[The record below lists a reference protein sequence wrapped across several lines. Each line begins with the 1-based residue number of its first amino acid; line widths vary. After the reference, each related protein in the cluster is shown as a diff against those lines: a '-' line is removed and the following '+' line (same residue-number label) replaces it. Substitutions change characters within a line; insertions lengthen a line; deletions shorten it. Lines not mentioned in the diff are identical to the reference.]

1 MNCLS
6 FDVGGTTVKYGV
18 IDESYKILKKDKI
31 PTPENENDFIYSL
44 SNIIQE
50 NLSIISKVSV
60 AMPGYVNS
68 ANNKYSYGPHLQFD
82 IDFSKLSNFTDYKFH
97 LDNDGNVA
105 AYCEYFLNYK
115 TKYSNLIMLTFGT
128 GVGGGIISEGR
139 LLRGRGNAGEIGH
152 MLTSNDREIEGD
164 SGKKGSFESSV
175 AASVWTKKCEELT
188 QENQDSEL
196 AKIFATKNVGSVLF
210 DNTLNLTNSEQAAR
224 DEIIQNISNGLLSLF
239 EIFDNEAF
247 ILGGTMSSEPYD
259 LIELLESDIK
269 SRYKF
274 PSRNFPE
281 IFIASQGE
289 DSGII
294 GAAALAF
301 NEEN

>member
-68 ANNKYSYGPHLQFD
+68 ANNKYLYGPHLKYD

-188 QENQDSEL
+188 KENQDSEL

-247 ILGGTMSSEPYD
+247 ILGGTMSSEPFD

>member
-31 PTPENENDFIYSL
+31 LTPENENDFIYSL
-44 SNIIQE
+44 SNIVQE
-50 NLSIISKVSV
+50 NQSIISKVSV

-68 ANNKYSYGPHLQFD
+68 ANNKYLYGPHLKYD

>member
-6 FDVGGTTVKYGV
+6 FDVGGTTIKYGV
-18 IDESYKILKKDKI
+18 INDRYEVLLKDKI
-31 PTPENENDFIYSL
+31 PTPKDEEKFIESV
-44 SNIIQE
+44 SEIIQKNIE
-50 NLSIISKVSV
+50 NISKVSI
-60 AMPGYVNS
+60 AMPGYVNI
-68 ANNKYSYGPHLQFD
+68 ANNKYLYGPHLQYD
-82 IDFSKLSNFTDYKFH
+82 IDFSKLSNFSEYEFY

-105 AYCEYFLNYK
+105 AYCEYLLNYK

-128 GVGGGIISEGR
+128 GVGGGIISEGK

-152 MLTSNDREIEGD
+152 MLTSNDRSVKGD

-175 AASVWTKKCEELT
+175 AASVWTNKCSELT
-188 QENQDSEL
+188 EKNKDSEL
-196 AKIFATKNVGSVLF
+196 AKKFANKNVGSVLF
-210 DNTLNLTNSEQAAR
+210 DTTLSLTDLEATVR

-247 ILGGTMSSEPYD
+247 VLGGTMSSEPFD
-259 LIELLESDIK
+259 LITLIEEDIK
-269 SRYKF
+269 NRYQF
-274 PSRNFPE
+274 PFRNFPE

-294 GAAALAF
+294 GAAAISF
-301 NEEN
+301 DE

>member
-68 ANNKYSYGPHLQFD
+68 ANNEYLYGPHLKYD
-82 IDFSKLSNFTDYKFH
+82 IDFSKLSNFKDYKFH

-210 DNTLNLTNSEQAAR
+210 DNTLNLTKSEQAVR

-247 ILGGTMSSEPYD
+247 ILGGTMSSEPFD
-259 LIELLESDIK
+259 LIELLESDIN

>member
-68 ANNKYSYGPHLQFD
+68 ANNKYLYGPHLKYD

-115 TKYSNLIMLTFGT
+115 TKCSNLIMLTFGT

-247 ILGGTMSSEPYD
+247 ILGGTMSSEPFD

>member
-68 ANNKYSYGPHLQFD
+68 ANNKYLYGPHLKYD

-105 AYCEYFLNYK
+105 AFCEYFLNYK

-247 ILGGTMSSEPYD
+247 ILGGTMSSEPFD
-259 LIELLESDIK
+259 LIELLEVDIN

-294 GAAALAF
+294 GASALAF

>member
-68 ANNKYSYGPHLQFD
+68 ANNKYLYGPHLKYD

-175 AASVWTKKCEELT
+175 AASVWTKKCEELS

-196 AKIFATKNVGSVLF
+196 TKLFATKNVGSVLF
-210 DNTLNLTNSEQAAR
+210 DNTLNLTDSEQAAR

-247 ILGGTMSSEPYD
+247 ILGGTMSSEPFD

>member
-31 PTPENENDFIYSL
+31 TTPENENDFIYSL

-50 NLSIISKVSV
+50 NHSIISKVSV

-68 ANNKYSYGPHLQFD
+68 ANNKYLYGPHLKYD

>member
-31 PTPENENDFIYSL
+31 PTPENEKDFIYSL

-68 ANNKYSYGPHLQFD
+68 ANNKYLYGPHLKYD
-82 IDFSKLSNFTDYKFH
+82 INFSKLSNFTDYKFH

-247 ILGGTMSSEPYD
+247 ILGGTMSSEPFD

>member
-18 IDESYKILKKDKI
+18 IDKSYKILKKDKI

-68 ANNKYSYGPHLQFD
+68 ANNKYLYGPHLKYD

-247 ILGGTMSSEPYD
+247 ILGGTMSSEPFD
-259 LIELLESDIK
+259 LIELLEGDIK

>member
-68 ANNKYSYGPHLQFD
+68 ANNKYLYGPHLKYD

-139 LLRGRGNAGEIGH
+139 LLRGKGNAGEIGH

-210 DNTLNLTNSEQAAR
+210 DNTLNLTKSEQAAR

-247 ILGGTMSSEPYD
+247 ILGGTMSSEPFD

-274 PSRNFPE
+274 PARNFPK

-294 GAAALAF
+294 GASALAF

>member
-68 ANNKYSYGPHLQFD
+68 ANNKYLYGPHLKYD

-175 AASVWTKKCEELT
+175 AASVWTKKCKELT

>member
-18 IDESYKILKKDKI
+18 IDEPYKILKKDKI

-68 ANNKYSYGPHLQFD
+68 ANNKYLYGPHLKYD

>member
-44 SNIIQE
+44 SNILQE

-68 ANNKYSYGPHLQFD
+68 ANNKYLYGPHLKYD

>member
-50 NLSIISKVSV
+50 NLSNIFKVSV

-68 ANNKYSYGPHLQFD
+68 ANNKYLYGPHLKYD

-115 TKYSNLIMLTFGT
+115 SNFSNLIMLTFGT

-139 LLRGRGNAGEIGH
+139 LLRGGGNAGEVGH
-152 MLTSNDREIEGD
+152 MLTSNDREVEGD

-188 QENQDSEL
+188 QKNQDSEL
-196 AKIFATKNVGSVLF
+196 AKIFAIKNVGSVLF
-210 DNTLNLTNSEQAAR
+210 DNTLNLTDSEQFVR

-239 EIFDNEAF
+239 EIFDNEVF
-247 ILGGTMSSEPYD
+247 ILGGSMSSEPYD
-259 LIELLESDIK
+259 LIELLQRDID

-274 PSRNFPE
+274 PARNFPK
-281 IFIASQGE
+281 IYIASQGE

-301 NEEN
+301 NEEH

>member
-68 ANNKYSYGPHLQFD
+68 ANNKYLYGPHLKYD

-139 LLRGRGNAGEIGH
+139 LLRGKGNAGEIGH

-188 QENQDSEL
+188 KENQDSEL

-247 ILGGTMSSEPYD
+247 ILGGTMSSEPFD

>member
-6 FDVGGTTVKYGV
+6 FDVGGSTVKYGV
-18 IDESYKILKKDKI
+18 IDESFEVLEKDKI
-31 PTPENENDFIYSL
+31 PTPENEERFIDSL
-44 SNIIQE
+44 SNIIQD
-50 NLSIISKVSV
+50 NLSNISKVSV

-68 ANNKYSYGPHLQFD
+68 ADNKYLYGPHLKFD
-82 IDFSKLSNFTDYKFH
+82 IDFSKLLNFTDYEFH

-115 TKYSNLIMLTFGT
+115 DKYSNLIMLTFGT
-128 GVGGGIISEGR
+128 GVGGGIISDGR

-164 SGKKGSFESSV
+164 SGKKGSFELSV
-175 AASVWTKKCEELT
+175 AASVWTRKCAELV
-188 QENQDSEL
+188 QKNQDTEL

-210 DNTLNLTNSEQAAR
+210 DNRLNLTESEAAVR

-247 ILGGTMSSEPYD
+247 VLGGTMSSEPFD
-259 LIELLESDIK
+259 LLELIQNDIK
-269 SRYKF
+269 NRYKF
-274 PSRNFPE
+274 PFRNFPE
-281 IFIASQGE
+281 IFIASHGE

-301 NEEN
+301 NETN

>member
-68 ANNKYSYGPHLQFD
+68 ANNKYLYGPHLKYD
-82 IDFSKLSNFTDYKFH
+82 INFSKLSNFTDYKFH

>member
-50 NLSIISKVSV
+50 NHSIISKVSV

-68 ANNKYSYGPHLQFD
+68 ANNKYLYGPHLKYD
-82 IDFSKLSNFTDYKFH
+82 IDFSRLSNFTDYKFH

-247 ILGGTMSSEPYD
+247 ILGGTMSSEPFD

>member
-68 ANNKYSYGPHLQFD
+68 ANNKYLYGPHLKYD

-247 ILGGTMSSEPYD
+247 ILGGTMSSAPFD

>member
-68 ANNKYSYGPHLQFD
+68 ANNKYLYGPHLKYD

-115 TKYSNLIMLTFGT
+115 TKYSNLIVLTFGT

-247 ILGGTMSSEPYD
+247 ILGGTMSSEPFD